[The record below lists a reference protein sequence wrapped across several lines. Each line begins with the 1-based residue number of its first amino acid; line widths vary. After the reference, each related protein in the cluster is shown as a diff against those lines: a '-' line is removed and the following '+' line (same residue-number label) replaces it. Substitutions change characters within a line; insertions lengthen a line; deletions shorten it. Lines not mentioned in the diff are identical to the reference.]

1 MRLSLR
7 AQIFLSV
14 LLAGVVPAFVLGLN
28 DQSVIRTA
36 LDEQVERETRVA
48 ARSAAAQ
55 IRLLVEEKL
64 RLMELLVAQTER
76 ADSGTEVERL
86 LLEANETVPGMTAIV
101 AMDSRG
107 DVIATTSRSN
117 QDGSPATANNYADR
131 AYFRDLAAGADRAV
145 TGYLESRTTGV
156 PGIGVAVARRSP
168 TGEFQGAIAG
178 AVRLDQIVAEL
189 SKISG
194 SVEALSLDVIDEGGR
209 WIASTRTQ
217 ASGEPI
223 DLEIFQASDAEIATR
238 AGMGPD
244 EEPVDAAVVQL
255 DSLIEWHVVA
265 HRPERYAANKLWATF
280 NVLVLVVAVVI
291 ALAILLSVF
300 ITSTVVA
307 PIRQAVDTIDALERG
322 DLTRSASATSPWY
335 PTEIATLLETSARA
349 TNRLRGLVEDVRST
363 SEIVSHVSNRL
374 DTTSSRLR
382 ATSEETAGNVESGL
396 TLLET
401 LATASER
408 IREAVKTLTENTT
421 GTAESATM
429 LEGAAKSIVDN
440 MDTLS
445 NAIETVVG
453 AVRQMEG
460 EVAGLSNSIVTTN
473 KSVDRVNFSLA
484 ALSHGVTAVQSA
496 THESAELTKKTT
508 RDAENGRDASEETIR
523 AMNAITASF
532 GRLSD
537 SISSLANRSEAID
550 RVVEVIDDVT
560 RATNLLAFNASII
573 AAQAGEH
580 GAGFAVV
587 AERVKSLADSTRQST
602 REIGD
607 LIVDVREEIA
617 RAAGELSDS
626 ARLIHDGETLSL
638 KAAES
643 LGVIIDSSEDA
654 DAMVSRITDA
664 TEQQGRRLKDLQQS
678 VEELR
683 AVNERLEQSAGEQRR
698 ALKFISSSVLNA
710 RDINER
716 VSATA
721 RAQAAET
728 MSIASSTQVVDSRSR
743 SIRQDVDAQGEA
755 TQSLQAAMAAF
766 AQSAEQGAE
775 RSIGLDR
782 AVRELGEHLKALERS
797 LDYFRS

>member
-1 MRLSLR
+1 MRIGLR

-14 LLAGVVPAFVLGLN
+14 LLAGVLPAFVLGLN

-48 ARSAAAQ
+48 AQSAAAQ
-55 IRLLVEEKL
+55 IRLLVQEKL

-76 ADSGTEVERL
+76 AGGTAEIQRL
-86 LLEANETVPGMTAIV
+86 LIEANETVPGMTAIV
-101 AMDSRG
+101 ATNAQG
-107 DVIATTSRSN
+107 DVLATTSRFN
-117 QDGSPATANNYADR
+117 RDGSLATENNYADR
-131 AYFRDLAAGADRAV
+131 SYFRDLVAGADRAV
-145 TGYLESRTTGV
+145 TGYLESKTTGV
-156 PGIGVAVARRSP
+156 PGIGVAAARRGP
-168 TGEFQGAIAG
+168 NGEFLGAVAG
-178 AVRLDQIVAEL
+178 AVRLNQLVAAVTE
-189 SKISG
+189 IS
-194 SVEALSLDVIDEGGR
+194 SVVEALSVDVVDDDGR
-209 WIASTRTQ
+209 WIASTRADAT
-217 ASGEPI
+217 GETLKLDVFSAPESTI
-223 DLEIFQASDAEIATR
+223 VTR
-238 AGMGPD
+238 EGPGP
-244 EEPVDAAVVQL
+244 EGEAVDATVVQL
-255 DSLIEWHVVA
+255 EAPIGWHVVA
-265 HRPERYAANKLWATF
+265 HRPARYAEGKLWATF
-280 NVLVLVVAVVI
+280 NVLVLVVVVVI
-291 ALAILLSVF
+291 VLAVLLSLF
-300 ITSTVVA
+300 ITATVVS
-307 PIRQAVDTIDALERG
+307 PIGHAVTAIEALERG
-322 DLTRSASATSPWY
+322 DLTTGASTASRWHPK
-335 PTEIATLLETSARA
+335 EIAALLDTSARA
-349 TNRLRGLVEDVRST
+349 TDRLRTLVEDVRATSDIVSQVSSRLDST
-363 SEIVSHVSNRL
+363 S
-374 DTTSSRLR
+374 TQLR

-401 LATASER
+401 LANASER
-408 IREAVKTLTENTT
+408 IREAIKTLTDTTT

-429 LEGAAKSIVDN
+429 LEGAAKSIVEN
-440 MDTLS
+440 METLS
-445 NAIETVVG
+445 RAIETVVG

-460 EVAGLSNSIVTTN
+460 EVSGLSDSIVTTN

-484 ALSHGVTAVQSA
+484 ALSHGVSAVQAA
-496 THESAELTKKTT
+496 TRDSAELTKKTT

-532 GRLSD
+532 GRLSN

-550 RVVEVIDDVT
+550 RVVEVIEDVT

-607 LIVDVREEIA
+607 LVLDVREEIT

-664 TEQQGRRLKDLQQS
+664 TEQQGRRLEDLQQS
-678 VEELR
+678 VDELR
-683 AVNERLEQSAGEQRR
+683 AVNERLEQSATEQRR
-698 ALKFISSSVLNA
+698 ALQFISSSVLNA

-743 SIRQDVDAQGEA
+743 SIRQEVDAQGTAAE
-755 TQSLQAAMAAF
+755 SLQRAMAAF

-782 AVRELGEHLKALERS
+782 AVRELGEHLKTLERS
-797 LDYFRS
+797 LDYFRT